1 MLRRLFFILPVLLGT
16 LLLLVLV
23 DWNPV
28 SQEVVAE
35 AEPRQV
41 DFFVINAHR
50 VQFNADGRLH
60 SELTSP
66 KVEHLLKTEI
76 SLLEQPDLLLYQDNS
91 PPWRVQSELA
101 EVSPDGKRVDLK
113 ENVRISHRDEKNRDT
128 RLTSTHITLFPEDN
142 FATTDAPVRIDTIQ
156 GVTSGIG
163 MQAWL
168 KERRLNL
175 LSTARGQY
183 EAP

>member
-1 MLRRLFFILPVLLGT
+1 MLRRLFFILPIVLGT
-16 LLLLVLV
+16 LLLFALV

-28 SQEVVAE
+28 TQEVTAQPE
-35 AEPRQV
+35 LRQV

-50 VQFNADGRLH
+50 VQFEPDGRLH
-60 SELTSP
+60 SELASP
-66 KVEHLLKTEI
+66 KIEHLLGSEI
-76 SLLEQPDLLLYQDNS
+76 SLLETPDLLLYQEDGQ
-91 PPWRVQSELA
+91 PWRIQSEKA
-101 EVSPDGKRVDLK
+101 EVSPDGKQVELI
-113 ENVRISHRDEKNRDT
+113 ENVRISHQDKKNGDT
-128 RLTSTHITLFPEDN
+128 LVTSPQITLFTEDN
-142 FATTDAPVRIDTIQ
+142 YATTNAPVRIEAMH

-168 KERRLNL
+168 KERKLNL